1 MRREQ
6 ALADRATARNAR
18 LVQLRAE
25 RAAWLQERAV
35 LVASRETQQRRL
47 TLAIQ
52 RHEEWLQRDNLLPRL
67 RRAQRWITA
76 FLAPPIQFL
85 SSLPQPQ
92 RQGRGLLARML

>member
-6 ALADRATARNAR
+6 ALADRATARNA
-18 LVQLRAE
+18 RAE

-52 RHEEWLQRDNLLPRL
+52 RHEEWLQRDNLLLRL